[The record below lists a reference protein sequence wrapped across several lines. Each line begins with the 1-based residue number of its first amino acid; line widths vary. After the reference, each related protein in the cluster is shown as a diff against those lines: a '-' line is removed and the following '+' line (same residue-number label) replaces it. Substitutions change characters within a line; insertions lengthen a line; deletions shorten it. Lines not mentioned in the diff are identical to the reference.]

1 MEMNTQG
8 INKPIMILRE
18 EFMMNMSNLI
28 NKSGLPLFIIEP
40 IMRDMLMEVN
50 AGVKRQYEM
59 EKVQYEQA
67 LMAAAKAEGEQ
78 DDRRKIP
85 EEITEAPIQE

>member
-1 MEMNTQG
+1 MEMNTQR

-18 EFMMNMSNLI
+18 EFAMNMSNLI
-28 NKSGLPLFIIEP
+28 NKSGLPLFVIEP

-59 EKVQYEQA
+59 EKMQYEET
-67 LMAAAKAEGEQ
+67 LKNMDGEQ
-78 DDRRKIP
+78 DDRRKIS
-85 EEITEAPIQE
+85 EEITENSTEE

>member
-28 NKSGLPLFIIEP
+28 NKSGLPLFVIEP

-59 EKVQYEQA
+59 EKAQYEQA
-67 LMAAAKAEGEQ
+67 LMSAANVEGEQ
-78 DDRRKIP
+78 DDRRKISK
-85 EEITEAPIQE
+85 EITEDSTEK